1 MSVFSKDMNIKAEI
15 KSFLSKRKRKK
26 YLSLV
31 IHSNLVSETTE
42 VSTAI
47 RMAEEISSYIEKGE
61 CSLHTLPNGYRWA
74 EQPTH

>member
-1 MSVFSKDMNIKAEI
+1 MNVRAVIN
-15 KSFLSKRKRKK
+15 SFLSMRKRKK
-26 YLSLV
+26 YISLV

-47 RMAEEISSYIEKGE
+47 RMAEELFSYIEKGDY
-61 CSLHTLPNGYRWA
+61 SLRTLPNGYRWA

>member
-1 MSVFSKDMNIKAEI
+1 MNVRAVI
-15 KSFLSKRKRKK
+15 KSFLSRRKRKK
-26 YLSLV
+26 YISLV

-47 RMAEEISSYIEKGE
+47 RMAEELSSYIEKGDY
-61 CSLHTLPNGYRWA
+61 SLRTLPNGYRWA